1 MSTHQIH
8 PDKETYYFLT
18 FTCYKWLPLFEIANI
33 YHYLPFWFEKLKEK
47 GVQLVGYI
55 IMPNHL
61 HLILYVESK
70 SESLNQA
77 LAESKRFLAYEIIKR
92 LKASENNELIQTLK
106 EGVQPNERVKGKK
119 HQIFRLSLDAKE
131 ISEDRKP
138 SAGFISPLTVLDYK
152 KIMRMWVIGEVL
164 I

>member
-1 MSTHQIH
+1 
-8 PDKETYYFLT
+8 
-18 FTCYKWLPLFEIANI
+18 LPLFEIANI

-92 LKASENNELIQTLK
+92 LKASKNNELIQTLK

>member
-1 MSTHQIH
+1 
-8 PDKETYYFLT
+8 
-18 FTCYKWLPLFEIANI
+18 
-33 YHYLPFWFEKLKEK
+33 
-47 GVQLVGYI
+47 
-55 IMPNHL
+55 
-61 HLILYVESK
+61 
-70 SESLNQA
+70 
-77 LAESKRFLAYEIIKR
+77 LAYEIIKR
-92 LKASENNELIQTLK
+92 LKASKNNELIQTLK

>member
-1 MSTHQIH
+1 MLKKLVKIGRPQSPLRVTLSRK
-8 PDKETYYFLT
+8 KETYYFLT

-33 YHYLPFWFEKLKEK
+33 YDYLPFWFEKLKEK
-47 GVQLVGYI
+47 GVQLVGYV

-92 LKASENNELIQTLK
+92 LKASKNNELIQTLK
-106 EGVQPNERVKGKK
+106 EGVQPNKRVKGKK

-138 SAGFISPLTVLDYK
+138 SESSSSDS
-152 KIMRMWVIGEVL
+152 E
-164 I
+164 